1 MTRPVD
7 PRLAPHLDTV
17 EQRLVD
23 RATRAGLPAPAGHRD
38 RVLAAV
44 RDTLAGSL
52 TAPVAPPPGLDAGSR
67 VALGA
72 MAISALVVI
81 VAPWV
86 AIAGA
91 MTRGTERTA
100 EPVIVAQARAAGID
114 LPVHD
119 DRFALQV
126 ATTRDANR
134 EPLPAAD
141 DLLNARRRESLRLK
155 TLLRREL

>member
-1 MTRPVD
+1 MTKPID
-7 PRLAPHLDTV
+7 PRLAPHLDTI

-23 RATRAGLPAPAGHRD
+23 RATRAGLPVPAGHRD

-67 VALGA
+67 AALGA

-81 VAPWV
+81 VGPWV

-114 LPVHD
+114 LQVHD

-134 EPLPAAD
+134 EPISAAD
-141 DLLNARRRESLRLK
+141 DRLNVRRRESLRLK

>member
-1 MTRPVD
+1 
-7 PRLAPHLDTV
+7 
-17 EQRLVD
+17 
-23 RATRAGLPAPAGHRD
+23 
-38 RVLAAV
+38 
-44 RDTLAGSL
+44 
-52 TAPVAPPPGLDAGSR
+52 
-67 VALGA
+67 
-72 MAISALVVI
+72 
-81 VAPWV
+81 
-86 AIAGA
+86 

>member
-1 MTRPVD
+1 MTKPVD
-7 PRLAPHLDTV
+7 PRLAPHLDTI
-17 EQRLVD
+17 EQQLVD
-23 RATRAGLPAPAGHRD
+23 RATRAGLPVPAGHRD

-52 TAPVAPPPGLDAGSR
+52 TTPAAPPPGLDAGSR
-67 VALGA
+67 AALGA

-100 EPVIVAQARAAGID
+100 EPVIVAQARAAGIE

-126 ATTRDANR
+126 ATTRDANHA
-134 EPLPAAD
+134 PISDAGDLPH
-141 DLLNARRRESLRLK
+141 ARRREIGRLK
-155 TLLRREL
+155 TLLEELL